1 MIDTKNMLRVYLVK
15 NYASTTY
22 TYGYCCPQ
30 NKFGPTVL
38 TIDGLYVMRYDTR
51 DSYNAIIYKSICA
64 AKLQRY

>member
-22 TYGYCCPQ
+22 TYGYCYPQ
-30 NKFGPTVL
+30 NKFGQAVL

-51 DSYNAIIYKSICA
+51 DFYNATIYKSICA

>member
-15 NYASTTY
+15 NCASTTY

-30 NKFGPTVL
+30 NKFGQTVL
-38 TIDGLYVMRYDTR
+38 TIDDLYIMRYDTR
-51 DSYNAIIYKSICA
+51 GSYNAKIYKFICA